1 MLLRQDVRLC
11 FAEAVGGGGLDRV
24 AFETHLGHTSRA
36 LDRLRRARRDRTLP
50 LLALPTARD
59 DLVRPAAVAE
69 RFRRGFEHVAL
80 LGTGGSSLGARTLS
94 ALADRGFGP
103 EPGRPRL
110 HFLDNVD
117 PSTFAAFHRAVDLR
131 RTGFLVVSKSGGT
144 AETLMQ
150 TLTILPKVEAA
161 VGRDRTSRHFAVVT
175 EPRDNPLR
183 RLAASR
189 GIETLEHD
197 PGLGGRYS
205 VLSLVGLL
213 PAMMAGLDPFAVR
226 QGAVE
231 VLDAALAAAQPD
243 KSPPAVGAALGHGLA
258 RERGQ
263 TQAVLMPYADAL
275 APFGSWFRQLWAESL
290 GKGGLGTTPITALGA
305 VDQHSQLQLYLD
317 GPADKFYTLI
327 LLDRAGTGE
336 RVDPGIAAGDRDLGY
351 LVGRTMGD
359 LIAAE
364 QEATVETLARH
375 ARPVR
380 VLRLSR
386 LDEHAM
392 GALFMHFMLETIIA
406 ADLAGVD
413 PFDQPAVE
421 EGKRLARDRLA
432 GMATKT

>member
-11 FAEAVGGGGLDRV
+11 FAEAIGGGGLDRV
-24 AFETHLGHTSRA
+24 TFETHLGHTNRA
-36 LDRLRRARRDRTLP
+36 LDRLRRARHDRSLP

-69 RFRRGFEHVAL
+69 RFRRGFDHVAL
-80 LGTGGSSLGARTLS
+80 LGTGGSSLGARTLA

-110 HFLDNVD
+110 HFLDNID
-117 PSTFAAFHRAVDLR
+117 PSTFEAFHRAVDLR

-150 TLTILPKVEAA
+150 TLTVLPKVEAA
-161 VGRDRTSRHFAVVT
+161 VGRDRTPRHFAVVT

-189 GIETLEHD
+189 GIETLDHD

-226 QGAVE
+226 QGAAE
-231 VLDAALAAAQPD
+231 VLDAALAAEQPAE
-243 KSPPAVGAALGHGLA
+243 SPPAVGAALGHGLA

-305 VDQHSQLQLYLD
+305 VDQHSQLQLYLGGAQHHLTTIIRRKNLPETD
-317 GPADKFYTLI
+317 TAPMPEDLAALAGARYLAKRTVGQLVYAQTQAIADAFAEHKRPLR
-327 LLDRAGTGE
+327 LLDIDKVDEWTAGW
-336 RVDPGIAAGDRDLGY
+336 L
-351 LVGRTMGD
+351 M
-359 LIAAE
+359 
-364 QEATVETLARH
+364 
-375 ARPVR
+375 
-380 VLRLSR
+380 
-386 LDEHAM
+386 
-392 GALFMHFMLETIIA
+392 MHFILETILT
-406 ADLAGVD
+406 ADLFGVD

-421 EGKRLARDRLA
+421 LGKVLTRDYLGRLA
-432 GMATKT
+432 

>member
-1 MLLRQDVRLC
+1 
-11 FAEAVGGGGLDRV
+11 
-24 AFETHLGHTSRA
+24 
-36 LDRLRRARRDRTLP
+36 
-50 LLALPTARD
+50 
-59 DLVRPAAVAE
+59 
-69 RFRRGFEHVAL
+69 
-80 LGTGGSSLGARTLS
+80 
-94 ALADRGFGP
+94 
-103 EPGRPRL
+103 
-110 HFLDNVD
+110 
-117 PSTFAAFHRAVDLR
+117 
-131 RTGFLVVSKSGGT
+131 
-144 AETLMQ
+144 
-150 TLTILPKVEAA
+150 
-161 VGRDRTSRHFAVVT
+161 VVT

-189 GIETLEHD
+189 GIETLDHD

-226 QGAVE
+226 QGAAE
-231 VLDAALAAAQPD
+231 VLDAALAAEQPAE
-243 KSPPAVGAALGHGLA
+243 SPPAVGAALGHGLA

-317 GPADKFYTLI
+317 GPPDKFYTVI
-327 LLDRAGTGE
+327 LLDRDGTGE
-336 RVDPGIAAGDRDLGY
+336 RVDPRTAGDRELGY
-351 LVGRTMGD
+351 LAGRTMGD

-380 VLRLSR
+380 VLRLTR
-386 LDEHAM
+386 LDERAM

-406 ADLAGVD
+406 AELARVD

-432 GMATKT
+432 GMAPKS